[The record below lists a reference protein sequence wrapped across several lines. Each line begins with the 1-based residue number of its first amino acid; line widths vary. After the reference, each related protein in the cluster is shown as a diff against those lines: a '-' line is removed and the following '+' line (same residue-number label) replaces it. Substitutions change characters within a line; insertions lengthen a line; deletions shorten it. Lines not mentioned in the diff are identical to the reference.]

1 MFGKVEKNP
10 ILTLTCM
17 ALAFL
22 IYGYATSL
30 PKITDFMIFC
40 IFVIS
45 FDLLYGHMGQLSFGH
60 MLYLGAG
67 AYGCGMFAYHIYP
80 DPFLSILA
88 GVLVGAT
95 VAALLGTLVVKTSHA
110 AFALSNL
117 ALNEV
122 GAYLVLSP
130 WHKWT
135 GGEDGLSLFFKK
147 YGFINF
153 GQSTFRFYFCLAS
166 LLLVVYLMLLLV
178 RSPYG
183 SLLKAIKENEVRVRF
198 LGYNTFLYKY
208 ITFIISG
215 AIAAFA
221 GALMSINLSYTNT
234 SLISPT
240 RNVEVIFAA
249 LMGGAGSVIGAVVG
263 GTAFMTISNYLAIYV
278 VRWEM
283 FLGFALLIFVFWFRE
298 GIWGYLSKS
307 GGALEKERSNP

>member
-1 MFGKVEKNP
+1 
-10 ILTLTCM
+10 
-17 ALAFL
+17 
-22 IYGYATSL
+22 
-30 PKITDFMIFC
+30 MIFC
-40 IFVIS
+40 IFVVA

-67 AYGCGMFAYHIYP
+67 AYGCGMFAYHVYP
-80 DPFLSILA
+80 DPFLSLLA
-88 GVLVGAT
+88 GVIVGAI
-95 VAALLGTLVVKTSHA
+95 VAALLGPLVVKTSQA
-110 AFALSNL
+110 AFALLNL

-153 GQSTFRFYFCLAS
+153 GESTFRFYFCLGS
-166 LLLVVYLMLLLV
+166 LLLVVYLVLLLV

-183 SLLKAIKENEVRVRF
+183 RLLAAIKENEVRVRF
-198 LGYNTFLYKY
+198 LGYNTYLYKY

-215 AIAAFA
+215 SIAAFA
-221 GALMSINLSYTNT
+221 GALTSINLAYTNT
-234 SLISPT
+234 SLIAPT

-263 GTAFMTISNYLAIYV
+263 GAAFMTISNYLAVYLI
-278 VRWEM
+278 RWEM
-283 FLGFALLIFVFWFRE
+283 FLGFALLIFVFWLRK
-298 GIWGYLSKS
+298 GIWGYLSKI
-307 GGALEKERSNP
+307 

>member
-1 MFGKVEKNP
+1 MFGKAEKHP
-10 ILTLTCM
+10 ALILISM
-17 ALAFL
+17 AIAFL

-40 IFVIS
+40 IFVVG

-67 AYGCGMFAYHIYP
+67 AYGCGMFAYHVYP

-88 GVLVGAT
+88 GVVVGAI
-95 VAALLGTLVVKTSHA
+95 VAALLGTLVVKTTQA
-110 AFALSNL
+110 AFALLNL

-153 GQSTFRFYFCLAS
+153 GESTFRFYFCLGS
-166 LLLVVYLMLLLV
+166 LLLVVYLVLLLV

-198 LGYNTFLYKY
+198 LGYNTYLYKY

-215 AIAAFA
+215 TIAAFA
-221 GALMSINLSYTNT
+221 GALTSVNLAYTNT
-234 SLISPT
+234 SLIAPT

-263 GTAFMTISNYLAIYV
+263 GAAFMTISNYLAVYLI
-278 VRWEM
+278 RWEM
-283 FLGFALLIFVFWFRE
+283 FLGFALLIFVFWIRK
-298 GIWGYLSKS
+298 GIWGYLSKI
-307 GGALEKERSNP
+307 

>member
-1 MFGKVEKNP
+1 MFGTIEKNP
-10 ILTLTCM
+10 ALTLISITV
-17 ALAFL
+17 AFL

-40 IFVIS
+40 IFVVA

-88 GVLVGAT
+88 GVVLGAV
-95 VAALLGTLVVKTSHA
+95 VAALLGTLVVKTSQA

-130 WHKWT
+130 WRKWT
-135 GGEDGLSLFFKK
+135 GGEDGLSLFFNK

-153 GQSTFRFYFCLAS
+153 GESTFRFYFCLGS
-166 LLLVVYLMLLLV
+166 LLLVVYLVLLLV

-198 LGYNTFLYKY
+198 LGYNTYLYKY

-215 AIAAFA
+215 TLAAFA
-221 GALMSINLSYTNT
+221 GALTSVNLSYTNT
-234 SLISPT
+234 SLIAPT

-249 LMGGAGSVIGAVVG
+249 LMGGAGSVIGAVIG
-263 GTAFMTISNYLAIYV
+263 GAAFMTISNYLAVYLI
-278 VRWEM
+278 RWEM
-283 FLGFALLIFVFWFRE
+283 FLGFALLIFVFWFRQ
-298 GIWGYLSKS
+298 GIWGYFSKV
-307 GGALEKERSNP
+307 

>member
-1 MFGKVEKNP
+1 MFGKVENNP
-10 ILTLTCM
+10 TLTLIFM
-17 ALAFL
+17 AAIFL
-22 IYGYATSL
+22 IFGYATSL
-30 PKITDFMIFC
+30 AKITDFMIFC
-40 IFVIS
+40 IFVIG

-80 DPFLSILA
+80 DPFLSLLA
-88 GVLVGAT
+88 GVIVGAI
-95 VAALLGTLVVKTSHA
+95 VAALLGPLVVKTNQA
-110 AFALSNL
+110 AFALLNL

-153 GQSTFRFYFCLAS
+153 GESTFRFYFCLGS
-166 LLLVVYLMLLLV
+166 LLLVVYLVLRLV

-183 SLLKAIKENEVRVRF
+183 NLLKAIKENEVRVKF
-198 LGYNTFLYKY
+198 LGYNTYVYKY

-221 GALMSINLSYTNT
+221 GALTSINLSYTNT
-234 SLISPT
+234 SLISPA

-249 LMGGAGSVIGAVVG
+249 LMGGAGSVIGAVLG
-263 GTAFMTISNYLAIYV
+263 GTAFMTISNYLAVYLI
-278 VRWEM
+278 RWEM
-283 FLGFALLIFVFWFRE
+283 FLGFALLVFVFWVRK
-298 GIWGYLSKS
+298 GIWGYLSKI
-307 GGALEKERSNP
+307 